1 MFKKTITGML
11 LLLTIC
17 GLLLTSFPY
26 IASAQETN
34 VSVNPSIITGLEI
47 GNTFQVNITVSDVTD
62 LYAWQFRLFYRN
74 DILNATNWSQGSFLL
89 THPSP
94 AAQTIPAF
102 PEVGTAPDTSETYN
116 ATHGLV
122 HLYVTLS
129 GVHGGVSGTGT
140 LATIT
145 FEVKGEGDSILDL
158 RPRPDED
165 FILIDSAEPFANEI
179 PHTTTDGMVHVGL
192 HDIAIISAETSKTIA
207 NDTIVYINVTVENQ
221 GQTTETF
228 DVTAYYD
235 STPIETKTV
244 TDLTQGT
251 STVITLTWDT
261 NTVSKGNYTISTTA
275 TTIPGETDIADN
287 TYTNGWVLETIAGD
301 VNGDGQVN
309 ILDIA
314 QVAVAFGTKPGYS
327 KWDPNADINNDNE
340 INILDISTVAI
351 HFGEV
356 DP

>member
-1 MFKKTITGML
+1 MFKKTITGTL
-11 LLLTIC
+11 VLLTIC

-34 VSVNPSIITGLEI
+34 VSVNPSSITGLEI
-47 GNTFQVNITVSDVTD
+47 GNTFQVNITVSHVTE
-62 LYAWQFRLFYRN
+62 LYAWQFRLFYRS
-74 DILNATNWSQGSFLL
+74 DILNATNWFQGPFLL

-94 AAQTIPAF
+94 DAHTMPAF
-102 PEVGTAPDTSETYN
+102 PEVGTAPDTSDTYN

-145 FEVKGEGDSILDL
+145 FEVKGEGDSMLSL
-158 RPRPDED
+158 RPRPGAD
-165 FILIDSAEPFANEI
+165 FILVDSAEPFGNEI
-179 PHTTTDGMVHVGL
+179 PHTTTDGIVHVGL
-192 HDIAIISAETSKTIA
+192 HDVAIISAETSKTIA
-207 NDTIVYINVTVENQ
+207 SDTIVYIDVTVENQ
-221 GQTTETF
+221 GQTIETF

-235 STPIETKTV
+235 STPIETRTV
-244 TDLTQGT
+244 IDLTEGA

-261 NTVSKGNYTISTTA
+261 NTVPKGNYTISVTA
-275 TTIPGETDIADN
+275 TTMPGETDIADN
-287 TYTNGWVLETIAGD
+287 TYTDGWVFKTIEGD

-314 QVAVAFGTKPGYS
+314 QVALAFGTKRGDP
-327 KWDPNADINNDNE
+327 KWDSNADINNDDE
-340 INILDISTVAI
+340 INILDISIVAI

>member
-1 MFKKTITGML
+1 MYNKKFRKIL
-11 LLLTIC
+11 ILLTLCEIFLAC
-17 GLLLTSFPY
+17 FPS
-26 IASAQETN
+26 ITLAQETGL
-34 VSVNPSIITGLEI
+34 SVNPSIITGLEI
-47 GNTFQVNITVSDVTD
+47 GDTFQINITVSDVVD
-62 LYAWQFRLFYRN
+62 LYAWEFKLFYRN
-74 DILNATNWSQGSFLL
+74 DVLNATTWIEGPFLL
-89 THPSP
+89 THPTPDAS
-94 AAQTIPAF
+94 TMF
-102 PEVGTAPDTSETYN
+102 GLAPDTN
-116 ATHGLV
+116 ATMI
-122 HLYVTLS
+122 HLYNTL
-129 GVHGGVSGTGT
+129 VEVEGGVSGSGT
-140 LATIT
+140 LATVT
-145 FEVKGEGDSILDL
+145 FEVKGEGDCPLSFGETKLV
-158 RPRPDED
+158 
-165 FILIDSAEPFANEI
+165 DSATPFGNLI
-179 PHTTTDGMVHVGL
+179 PHTKTDGMVHVGL
-192 HDIAIISAETSKTIA
+192 HDIAIISVEMSKTIA
-207 NDTIVYINVTVENQ
+207 NDTIVYIGVTVENQ

-244 TDLTQGT
+244 PNLTQGT

-261 NTVSKGNYTISTTA
+261 NIVPKGNYTISATA

-287 TYTNGWVLETIAGD
+287 TYTDGWVLETIKGD

-314 QVAVAFGTKPGYS
+314 QVALAFGTKPGDP